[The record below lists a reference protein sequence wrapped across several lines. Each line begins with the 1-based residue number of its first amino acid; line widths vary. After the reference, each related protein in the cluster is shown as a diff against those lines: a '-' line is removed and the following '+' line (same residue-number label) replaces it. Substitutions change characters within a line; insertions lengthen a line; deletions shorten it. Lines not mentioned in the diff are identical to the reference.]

1 MDLLVYIMGTS
12 FSGDYKA
19 LQVTV
24 NKTSCNVIFSNQ
36 TNVVCQTSLLPVGV
50 HQISMLVRPSGL
62 AINASGGGLFLNVE
76 PRLDTVEPSRAAD
89 IGNLWATALPLML

>member
-1 MDLLVYIMGTS
+1 MIYITGTG
-12 FSGDYKA
+12 FSGDSQF

-24 NKTSCNVIFSNQ
+24 NKTSCKVIFSNQ

-50 HQISMLVRPSGL
+50 HRISMLVRPSGL

-89 IGNLWATALPLML
+89 IGNLGAPALHLTL